1 MIPAAMLLSIFLLSN
16 MPSPIY
22 PLWQNEIG
30 FPTATITVLFSLYQA
45 GVLIGLLGLGRFSD
59 KIGWRAS
66 LIGGTAVSFIAA
78 ISFASAETPTML
90 MIARFMS
97 GIAAGIFVSCGPA
110 AVTAILEQEN
120 HQKPALVGSLAIS
133 IGLAF
138 GPLIGG
144 LFADYLPKPTH
155 YVFVFEA
162 VLLLVGALALLND
175 PKLKA
180 AASFKQ
186 SSHHTQNHTDDQT
199 ESQLQK
205 KLFVVV
211 TIIFASCYITSA
223 IYMSVGPSYLQHTL
237 GLNSALLAGLL
248 VFLVFGSA
256 FTAQMLASKLSPLTQ
271 TVIALTVGGTGAIL
285 LVIGTSINSPTAFFI
300 SAILS
305 GASQGL
311 GQLVGLTLVRKITPL
326 PKLRR
331 AYAILNT
338 VGYGAGGGSI
348 AASWPLFNSLGTITA
363 MVVIATVVVV
373 LTLFAASLTLK
384 FRHSMV

>member
-1 MIPAAMLLSIFLLSN
+1 MLLGIFLLSN

-30 FPTATITVLFSLYQA
+30 YPTSTITLLFSLYQA

-66 LIGGTAVSFIAA
+66 LIGGTAVSICAA
-78 ISFASAETPTML
+78 VLFSCADTSTML
-90 MIARFMS
+90 MLARFLS

-110 AVTAILEQEN
+110 AVTAILEN
-120 HQKPALVGSLAIS
+120 DKHRKPALIGSLAIS

-138 GPLIGG
+138 GPLLGG
-144 LFADYLPKPTH
+144 LFADFLPRPTQT
-155 YVFVFEA
+155 VFIFEA
-162 VLLLVGALALLND
+162 VLLIIGAIALFND
-175 PKLKA
+175 DKLKQA
-180 AASFKQ
+180 ANFKHQ
-186 SSHHTQNHTDDQT
+186 DNQPLNTQKDDLPKKQT
-199 ESQLQK
+199 G
-205 KLFVVV
+205 LFVAI

-237 GLNSALLAGLL
+237 GINSASLSGLL

-256 FTAQMLASKLSPLTQ
+256 FSAQMLASKLSPLHQ
-271 TVIALTVGGTGAIL
+271 ARIALGLGGAGAVL
-285 LVIGTSINSPTAFFI
+285 LVVGTNIDSPIAFFV

-305 GASQGL
+305 GSSQGL
-311 GQLVGLTLVRKITPL
+311 GQLVGLTLVRRITPL
-326 PKLRR
+326 PQLRR

-348 AASWPLFNSLGTITA
+348 AASWPLYDSMGTSGA
-363 MVVIATVVVV
+363 MVVIATVVVI
-373 LTLFAASLTLK
+373 LTLFSSTLA
-384 FRHSMV
+384 FRYRHQMH